1 MSRKRL
7 RGGKRVEELVRKAK
21 QKDPEAF
28 TELMRLHMQSMYK
41 VARAYLSSDE
51 DAADAVQETILT
63 CYEKLPL
70 LKHDKYFKTWMTK
83 ILMRKCCDIL
93 KSQKVIDFNG
103 KTAEQGACDKSFEEL
118 EWKEVIGLLDE
129 KYRLIMVLYY
139 VEGFQT
145 GEIAQI
151 LDMNENTVRTR
162 LKRGKEQ
169 MQDVYVKKSG
179 RRKPHGRKTGV
190 AAKAAG
196 RGGNS
201 GSRMEKG

>member
-1 MSRKRL
+1 M
-7 RGGKRVEELVRKAK
+7 EELVRKAK
-21 QKDPEAF
+21 QKDPDAF
-28 TELMRLHMQSMYK
+28 TELMRMHMQSLYK

-93 KSQKVIDFNG
+93 KRQKVIDFNG
-103 KTAEQGACDKSFEEL
+103 NIIEQGVCNKSFDEL
-118 EWKEVIGLLDE
+118 EWKEVIQLLDE

-151 LDMNENTVRTR
+151 LEMNENTVRTR

-169 MQDVYVKKSG
+169 MQDVFLKKSG
-179 RRKPHGRKTGV
+179 RRRSHGRKTGV
-190 AAKAAG
+190 GTEAAG
-196 RGGNS
+196 RDRNS
-201 GSRMEKG
+201 GNGMEKG